1 MGRGFS
7 LRDINKMT
15 EEEAGIYFDKV
26 PGFENL
32 KKQLDEEKSDKP
44 FFLNLPGFFH
54 EIDRFALRDAVMSR
68 LL

>member
-32 KKQLDEEKSDKP
+32 KKQRVGTH
-44 FFLNLPGFFH
+44 GFQDWDPDTGSH
-54 EIDRFALRDAVMSR
+54 GGWPHS
-68 LL
+68 